1 MNASRIFGSRAIV
14 AGAAAL
20 LLTAG
25 APQARATEPPAA
37 GISAYTWFAELVGYD
52 APSHTATLKA
62 RVVAYSDRPTD
73 FARLHA
79 GDRAMLT
86 WSGVETAVGI
96 RTIEPGKKS
105 SFDRMTLPIEYVSSD
120 AQHEYVTFK
129 VRIPAKDAGAIA
141 KLKPGDYVTAT
152 SPLMAD
158 DAKTAVSAIGPYSLG
173 LATDQSVG

>member
-14 AGAAAL
+14 AVAGAL
-20 LLTAG
+20 LLTVG
-25 APQARATEPPAA
+25 APQARAAETPAA
-37 GISAYTWFAELVGYD
+37 GISAYTWFAELVAYD

-62 RVVAYSDRPTD
+62 RVVAYSDHPTD
-73 FARLHA
+73 FSSLHA

-96 RTIEPGKKS
+96 RSIEPGKKS

-173 LATDQSVG
+173 LATDHSVG